1 VPIEQQAPG
10 PVDALGLLERSV
22 AYARASLQLVT
33 DDRLDAPTP
42 CRHWNVLHLLRH
54 MDDSLAAL
62 TDAAA
67 RGYVDLAPCRDAD
80 RSIDLAARIRTR
92 ACTLLGA
99 WTARSPTV
107 DISVGGQLIVPDL
120 LASTGALEIAV
131 HGWDLAAA
139 CGQPRPLPP
148 RLAADLWAVGPLLV
162 SDADRPARFGKP
174 IELARSATAGEQLLA
189 FLGRTPRTRCG

>member
-1 VPIEQQAPG
+1 MPIEQQAPG

-22 AYARASLQLVT
+22 AYTRASLQLVA

-62 TDAAA
+62 TEAAA
-67 RGYVDLAPCRDAD
+67 LGYV
-80 RSIDLAARIRTR
+80 DLAARIRTR

-148 RLAADLWAVGPLLV
+148 RLAADLWAVGPLVV

-174 IELARSATAGEQLLA
+174 IELARSATAGERLLA
-189 FLGRTPRTRCG
+189 FLGRTRRARCG